1 MRRLLFVLAF
11 IASSSYVFAQPPLVF
26 GRGVINA
33 ASFMP
38 PGLPA
43 GSIARGSLFSIF
55 GRTLGPSSSPPLAF
69 PLSTSLGNVTIQ
81 VTQGATTVAAIPVFV
96 SPGQVNA
103 IMPSNAPLGQVSI
116 KVFFGNFKTSAA
128 PVRVVSD
135 SFGIFSIN
143 PGGLGPGVMQNFVS
157 GTSTPVNTPTVAAQP
172 GQTIILYGTG
182 LGAGLNADNMAP
194 VAGPLPTK
202 TEVFVGGQAA
212 AIQYNGRSPCCAG
225 LDQIVF
231 QVPASAP
238 LGCWVPVQI
247 RTSGA
252 TVSNSVTMA
261 ISADGSPCADAGNA
275 LTAPFLAGQKIG
287 LIGLLRTDN
296 NEDVGLKK
304 TGNVKTDT
312 AMMTFQQE
320 NPLPFAPFNAVISLP
335 PAGAC
340 TAYTASGDLLDGDSI
355 PGSDPGVK
363 FLNAGAS
370 LTLTGAAGNRT
381 MRRTTTNARNF
392 QPLGF
397 TYTGTQLKTGLFLDP
412 GNFSLTSLGGT
423 DVGPIQAAV
432 TLPNPTGLTW
442 SNRDQTSIID
452 RTKGFTVN
460 WTGAP
465 AGQTVVIFGGG
476 VDAPTNSSAI
486 FACVAPAGSSSF
498 TVPPVALG
506 NLPATRVNLLQS
518 KDAVYVGALPA
529 ANPTSFSAS
538 GIDIGAIVAGA
549 FAGKTVIFQ

>member
-1 MRRLLFVLAF
+1 MRKLLFVLAVT
-11 IASSSYVFAQPPLVF
+11 ALSSSLFAQSALIF

-38 PGLPA
+38 GGLPA

-55 GRTLGPSSSPPLAF
+55 GRAFGPSSSPALAF
-69 PLSTSLGNVTIQ
+69 PLSTTLGNVSIQ
-81 VTQGATTVAAIPVFV
+81 VTQGNTTVAAIPVFV
-96 SPGQVNA
+96 SAGQINA
-103 IMPSNAPLGQVSI
+103 IMPSNAPLGLVSMR
-116 KVFFGNFKTSAA
+116 VTFGNSKTPPL

-157 GTSTPVNTPTVAAQP
+157 TTSTPVNTPSVAAQP

-182 LGAGLNADNMAP
+182 LGAALNADNVAP
-194 VAGPLPTK
+194 TAISLPTK
-202 TEVFVGGQAA
+202 TEVFVGGIAA
-212 AIQYNGRSPCCAG
+212 ATQYTGRSPCCAG

-231 QVPASAP
+231 QVPSNAP
-238 LGCWVPVQI
+238 LGCWVPVQV
-247 RTSGA
+247 RTSGT
-252 TVSNSVTMA
+252 TVSNTVTMA
-261 ISADGSPCADAGNA
+261 ISANGSICTDSANA

-287 LIGLLRTDN
+287 LIGLLRSDI
-296 NEDVGLKK
+296 NEDIGLKK
-304 TGNVKTDT
+304 PGNVKTDT
-312 AMMTFQQE
+312 AMLTFQQE
-320 NPLPFAPFNAVISLP
+320 SPLPSAPFNAVISLP

-363 FLNAGAS
+363 FLNAGPS
-370 LTLTGAAGNRT
+370 FTLSGTAGNRPIA
-381 MRRTTTNARNF
+381 RTTTNERNF

-397 TYTGTQLKTGLFLDP
+397 TYTGTQLNYPPFLEP
-412 GNFSLTSLGGT
+412 GVISITSSGGS

-432 TLPNPTGLTW
+432 TLPNPTGLSWT
-442 SNRDQTSIID
+442 NRDTTVVID

-465 AGQTVVIFGGG
+465 AGQTVIVFGGA
-476 VDAPTNSSAI
+476 VDQPTNSSAI
-486 FACVAPAGSSSF
+486 FACIAPAGSSSF
-498 TVPPVALG
+498 AVPQIALA
-506 NLPATRVNLLQS
+506 NLPATRGNLLKS
-518 KDAVYVGALPA
+518 KAAIYVGALPA
-529 ANPTSFSAS
+529 SSPASFSAS